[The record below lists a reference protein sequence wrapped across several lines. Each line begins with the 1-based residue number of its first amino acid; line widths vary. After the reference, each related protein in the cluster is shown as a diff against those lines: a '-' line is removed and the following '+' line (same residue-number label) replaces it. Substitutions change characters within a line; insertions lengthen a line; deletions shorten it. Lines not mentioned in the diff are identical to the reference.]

1 LPCGRSKE
9 ESGEVRVKILNNLVD
24 HKICDKKMSITPD
37 DWFDRFFGNFP
48 FGKRGRRNYFD
59 DMFGGFDRMR
69 KEMER
74 EFEESFK
81 DLERRLQKI

>member
-1 LPCGRSKE
+1 
-9 ESGEVRVKILNNLVD
+9 
-24 HKICDKKMSITPD
+24 MSITPD

-48 FGKRGRRNYFD
+48 FGKRGHRSYFD
-59 DMFGGFDRMR
+59 DMFGGFDQMR

-81 DLERRLQKI
+81 DLEMKAPKRSDKRI